1 MTVSAGSGRN
11 SDMLTGRL
19 RQRLDELDR
28 QGLTRRRRVLSSPQ
42 GAEVTVDG
50 RRLLNFCGND
60 YLGLANHPR
69 VVEALGRGASDYGV
83 GAGAAHLVCGHGRA
97 HHELEEA
104 LADFVR
110 RDCVLLF
117 STGYMANL
125 GVVSALCGQ
134 GDRVFEDRLNHA
146 SLIDGARLSGARLQ
160 RYRHADPTQ
169 LGGWLERAGDG
180 TALIASDGVFSMDG
194 DLAPVRELAELAR
207 ARAAWLMIDD
217 AHGLGVLGA
226 TGGGVL
232 EQSGLTQDEA
242 PILVGTLG
250 KAFGTFGAFVAGSRE
265 LIEYLIQRARTY
277 IYTTALPP
285 AVAVATRTALDLARE
300 ETWRRERL
308 MHLIRRFRQGARQ
321 LGLDLLDSPTPI
333 QPVLIGDNRTALT
346 TSAGLEAEGF
356 LVAAIRP
363 PTVPVGTARLRVT
376 LTAVHTETQVDRLL
390 EALAAQPGLCGNVSD
405 SRPSAVNVAAS

>member
-1 MTVSAGSGRN
+1 MTFTAGSGRP
-11 SDMLTGRL
+11 SDSLTGRL
-19 RQRLDELDR
+19 RERLEDIER

-42 GAEVTVDG
+42 GVDITVDG
-50 RRLLNFCGND
+50 RRLVNFCGND

-69 VVEALGRGASDYGV
+69 VVQALIRGASDYGV

-97 HHELEEA
+97 HHELEES
-104 LADFVR
+104 LAAFVG
-110 RDCVLLF
+110 RDRALLF

-125 GVVSALCGQ
+125 GVVAALCGP

-160 RYRHADPTQ
+160 RYRHTDPRQ
-169 LGGWLERAGDG
+169 VEGWLERAADG

-194 DLAPVRELAELAR
+194 DLAPIRELADLAR
-207 ARAAWLMIDD
+207 TRAAWLMIDD
-217 AHGLGVLGA
+217 AHGLGVVGA

-232 EQSGLTQDEA
+232 ELAGLTQDQV
-242 PILVGTLG
+242 PILVGTLS
-250 KAFGTFGAFVAGSRE
+250 KAFGTFGAFVAGSWE

-285 AVAVATRTALDLARE
+285 AVAVATRTALDLASE
-300 ETWRRERL
+300 ETWRREHL

-321 LGLDLLDSPTPI
+321 LGLDLLNSVTPI
-333 QPVLIGDNRTALT
+333 QPVLVGDNRTALT
-346 TSAGLEAEGF
+346 ASAGLEAKGF

-376 LTAVHTETQVDRLL
+376 LTAGHTETQVDRLL

-405 SRPSAVNVAAS
+405 SRPSAANVAT

>member
-1 MTVSAGSGRN
+1 MTLTAGSGRP
-11 SDMLTGRL
+11 SDSLTGRL
-19 RQRLDELDR
+19 RERLEEIEHK
-28 QGLTRRRRVLSSPQ
+28 GLTRRRRVMSSPQ
-42 GAEVTVDG
+42 GVDITVDG
-50 RRLLNFCGND
+50 RRLVNFCGND

-69 VVEALGRGASDYGV
+69 VVQALIRGASDYGA

-104 LADFVR
+104 LAAFVG
-110 RDCVLLF
+110 RDRALLF

-125 GVVSALCGQ
+125 GVVAALCGP

-146 SLIDGARLSGARLQ
+146 SLIDGARLSDARLQ

-169 LGGWLERAGDG
+169 VEGWLERAVDG

-194 DLAPVRELAELAR
+194 DLAPVGELAELAR

-232 EQSGLTQDEA
+232 EQAGLTQDDV

-250 KAFGTFGAFVAGSRE
+250 KAFGTFGAFVAGSSE

-285 AVAVATRTALDLARE
+285 AVAVATRTALDLVRE

-321 LGLDLLDSPTPI
+321 LGLDLLDSVTPI
-333 QPVLIGDNRTALT
+333 QPVLVGDNRTALT
-346 TSAGLEAEGF
+346 ASAGLEAKGF

-363 PTVPVGTARLRVT
+363 PTVPLGTARLRVT
-376 LTAVHTETQVDRLL
+376 LTAAHTETQVDRLL
-390 EALAAQPGLCGNVSD
+390 EALAAQPGLCGDVCD
-405 SRPSAVNVAAS
+405 SRPTAVNVAAS